1 LDTRLKS
8 FGETLNQRLESFE
21 NRITQS
27 ECSKKS
33 TIQNGCTPS
42 SDHGSL
48 VESIFNKFIDITVA
62 RMSEGDLEKYLQ
74 YLIDL
79 YDLQIKNGNVTKANI
94 PFDWEKHV
102 KHLITQYNIMVKN
115 GDLTKKNFRKSI
127 TAFDPKDMNMNNIMK
142 KFKIWKEKNK
152 LNQETIKNGD
162 LTEENVP
169 KTTLFDSEDLNM
181 SNIMKEFKIWKEEN
195 KLNQE
200 TIKNGDLTE
209 KNVPKIT
216 DFDPKDLNMNNMIK
230 KFKIWKEN
238 KLGQEKIK
246 SETSPNENYDKTVKK
261 ASTDYMCTDRTS
273 THIKLDES
281 ERDLKSIY
289 DAMQIAIKDYRSWQ
303 NSLNNRHITTNV
315 SN

>member
-1 LDTRLKS
+1 M
-8 FGETLNQRLESFE
+8 
-21 NRITQS
+21 TQS

-115 GDLTKKNFRKSI
+115 GDLTEKNFRKSI

-142 KFKIWKEKNK
+142 K
-152 LNQETIKNGD
+152 
-162 LTEENVP
+162 
-169 KTTLFDSEDLNM
+169 
-181 SNIMKEFKIWKEEN
+181 FKIWKEEN

-273 THIKLDES
+273 THIKVDES

-289 DAMQIAIKDYRSWQ
+289 NAMQIAIKDYRSWQ
-303 NSLNNRHITTNV
+303 NSLKTHHITTNV